1 MGDLNLRINTSNQV
15 TADYDYEKLLLG
27 DNIVKLVT
35 FVNDTGAELSISE
48 GLVLGRITDAGA
60 NNLKI
65 KAFDSTNTDGSQN
78 ILGVLMND
86 YTLAIAEEFS
96 VGVIVSGKV
105 NSNKVSLSGTDTLDT
120 IVSGKTIG
128 DRIMSDTLGVNM
140 VESTDLAFYDN

>member
-105 NSNKVSLSGTDTLDT
+105 NSNKVSLSGNDTIDT
-120 IVSGKTIG
+120 IV
-128 DRIMSDTLGVNM
+128 
-140 VESTDLAFYDN
+140 